1 MHGREWIQG
10 GKVGRQKSQGY
21 CWTNPEMGDCLDQ
34 VAAALG
40 HRSGDIQ
47 GGFRRYDI
55 QDFLVVMGKEVV
67 KCD

>member
-1 MHGREWIQG
+1 
-10 GKVGRQKSQGY
+10 
-21 CWTNPEMGDCLDQ
+21 MGDCLDQ

-55 QDFLVVMGKEVV
+55 QDFLVVVGKEVV